1 MIKLRTRETKTLVAV
16 HGWSGALLGLLLYA
30 VIVTGT
36 AAVFA
41 NEIKAWSG
49 GLLGTSDP
57 FARPLNALIERLEA
71 ETPEDLREDLSI
83 RATPAGNLWAFFHV
97 DEKVNGVPKERGILY
112 TIAPDGR
119 VIARAEGYGDEIVAA
134 DPFSA
139 LGRFYVDLHVRLHVP
154 NPWGLILTGILGLA
168 MLVAAVSGIMM
179 HRHLFTDIF
188 TLRGRGRLVGLRDL
202 HSVAGTWTLPHA
214 FVLAFTG
221 AYLSFAIAVGLP
233 MLAKIAFQGD
243 VREMITVLNGLRV
256 VDARPAASANLD
268 DVLSDARDRAAAP
281 LLLVGMT
288 NRGRAD
294 ARITV
299 FPAPKH
305 GDLSAMRFIY
315 DGATGALIRERPVL
329 GTKPSM
335 GASLL
340 GLVAPL
346 HFGNFAGWWSRAV
359 WFALGAA
366 GAYVTWSG
374 LSLWVRR
381 RADQRGWRALG
392 RTTAWVGGGLPF
404 AMAAAAAGY
413 FISRPALTTVF
424 WTAAAFLIA
433 AALALVPALWAR
445 HVERIPP
452 LLFGATGAVLLALPF
467 LRFAAGGPGW
477 NAALATGQSAVPAM
491 DVLVV
496 LGGVV
501 CIVSSVIALR
511 SQQADGIA
519 AGAIV
524 QPAE

>member
-1 MIKLRTRETKTLVAV
+1 VIKLRTRETRTLVAV
-16 HGWSGALLGLLLYA
+16 HGWFGAVLGLLLYA

-71 ETPEDLREDLSI
+71 ETPKEFREDLSI

-112 TIAPDGR
+112 TVAPDGR
-119 VIARAEGYGDEIVAA
+119 VIARAEGYGDEIAA
-134 DPFSA
+134 AEPFSA

-188 TLRGRGRLVGLRDL
+188 TLRGRSRLVGLRDL

-256 VDARPAASANLD
+256 VDARPAAPANLD

-305 GDLSAMRFIY
+305 GELSAMRLIY

-329 GTKPSM
+329 GTEPSV

-381 RADQRGWRALG
+381 RADQRGWRALS

-433 AALALVPALWAR
+433 AALALVPALRVR

-452 LLFGATGAVLLALPF
+452 LLFGATGSLLLALPL

-477 NAALATGQSAVPAM
+477 NAALATGQSAAPAM

-496 LGGVV
+496 LGGVA

-511 SQQADGIA
+511 SRQAGGIT

>member
-1 MIKLRTRETKTLVAV
+1 VIKLRTRETKTLVAV

-49 GLLGTSDP
+49 GLLGTSEP
-57 FARPLNALIERLEA
+57 FTRPLNAVIERLAA
-71 ETPEDLREDLSI
+71 ETPQEFREDLSL
-83 RATPAGNLWAFFHV
+83 RATPEGNIWAFFHV
-97 DEKVNGVPKERGILY
+97 NENVGGVPKERGILY

-134 DPFSA
+134 DPISA

-168 MLVAAVSGIMM
+168 MLVAAVSGILM

-221 AYLSFAIAVGLP
+221 AFLSFAIAVGLP
-233 MLAKIAFQGD
+233 MLAKIAFKGD
-243 VREMITVLNGLRV
+243 VREMIATLNGLPV
-256 VDARPAASANLD
+256 VDARPAAPANLD
-268 DVLSDARDRAAAP
+268 DVLSVARARADAP
-281 LLLVGMT
+281 LLLVSVED
-288 NRGRAD
+288 RGRAD

-299 FPAPKH
+299 FPAPKP
-305 GDLSAMRFIY
+305 GELSAVRLIY
-315 DGATGALIRERPVL
+315 DGATGAFIRERPVV
-329 GTKPSM
+329 GTKPSL
-335 GASLL
+335 GAALL
-340 GLVAPL
+340 GLVGPL

-359 WFALGAA
+359 WFALGTAS
-366 GAYVTWSG
+366 AYVTWSG

-381 RADQRGWRALG
+381 RADQRGWRGLG
-392 RTTAWVGGGLPF
+392 RVTAWVGGGLPF
-404 AMAAAAAGY
+404 AMAAAAVAY
-413 FISRPALTTVF
+413 FISLPSLTTVF
-424 WTAAAFLIA
+424 WTPAAFLIA
-433 AALALVPALWAR
+433 AALALVPALWMR
-445 HVERIPP
+445 HVGRVAP
-452 LLFGATGAVLLALPF
+452 LLFGATGALLLVLPL

-477 NAALATGQSAVPAM
+477 NAALATGQNTMPAM

-496 LGGVV
+496 LGGVT
-501 CIVSSVIALR
+501 CIVSSAIALR
-511 SQQADGIA
+511 SQQAAGTD
-519 AGAIV
+519 AGAIA

>member
-1 MIKLRTRETKTLVAV
+1 MINLRARETKTLVAV

-57 FARPLNALIERLEA
+57 FARPLNAVIERLAA
-71 ETPEDLREDLSI
+71 ETPKEFHEDVSI
-83 RATPAGNLWAFFHV
+83 RATPAGNLWVFFHT
-97 DEKVNGVPKERGILY
+97 DEMVNGVRKARGILY
-112 TIAPDGR
+112 TATTDGR
-119 VIARAEGYGDEIVAA
+119 VLHRAEGYGDEIAAA
-134 DPFSA
+134 DPYDA
-139 LGRFYVDLHVRLHVP
+139 LGRFYVGLHVRLHVP
-154 NPWGLILTGILGLA
+154 SPWGLILTGILGLA
-168 MLVAAVSGIMM
+168 MLVAAVSGILM

-188 TLRGRGRLVGLRDL
+188 TLRGRGRMVGLRDL

-233 MLAKIAFQGD
+233 MLAKIAFKGD
-243 VREMITVLNGLRV
+243 VREMVTTLNAARV
-256 VDARPAASANLD
+256 VDPRPAATANLD
-268 DVLSDARDRAAAP
+268 NVFSDARNRAGAP
-281 LLLVGMT
+281 LRLVSIE

-299 FPAPKH
+299 FPDPRP
-305 GDLSAMRFIY
+305 GELTFMRLIY
-315 DGATGALIRERPVL
+315 DGATGAFVRDRPIL
-329 GTKPSM
+329 GTKPST

-366 GAYVTWSG
+366 SAYVTWSG

-381 RADQRGWRALG
+381 RNDQRGWRAVG
-392 RTTAWVGGGLPF
+392 RMTAWVGGGLPF
-404 AMAAAAAGY
+404 AMAASAVAY
-413 FISRPALTTVF
+413 FLSLPSLATVF

-433 AALALVPALWAR
+433 AALALIPALWIR
-445 HVERIPP
+445 SVERAPP
-452 LLFGATGAVLLALPF
+452 LLFGATGILLIALP
-467 LRFAAGGPGW
+467 LMRVAVGGSGW
-477 NAALATGQSAVPAM
+477 AAALATGQNTVPVM
-491 DVLVV
+491 DGLVV
-496 LGGVV
+496 LGGIA
-501 CIVSSVIALR
+501 CIVSSIVALR
-511 SQQADGIA
+511 SQHT
-519 AGAIV
+519 AGAPAIM

>member
-1 MIKLRTRETKTLVAV
+1 MINLKARETKTLVAV
-16 HGWSGALLGLLLYA
+16 HGWSGAVLGLLLYA

-49 GLLGTSDP
+49 GLLGTNEP
-57 FARPLNALIERLEA
+57 FARPLNATLARLQADTPA
-71 ETPEDLREDLSI
+71 EFHEDLSL
-83 RATPAGNLWAFFHV
+83 RATPAGNLWAFFHK
-97 DEKVNGVPKERGILY
+97 DEMVGGVRKERGVLY

-119 VIARAEGYGDEIVAA
+119 VIHRAEGYGGDIAAA
-134 DPFSA
+134 DPFAA

-154 NPWGLILTGILGLA
+154 NPWGLILTGVLGLA

-188 TLRGRGRLVGLRDL
+188 TLRGRGRMVGLRDL

-233 MLAKIAFQGD
+233 MLAKIAFKGD
-243 VREMITVLNGLRV
+243 VREMVTVLNAIRTVDPRPAGVADLDRV
-256 VDARPAASANLD
+256 LTDARERSG
-268 DVLSDARDRAAAP
+268 AP
-281 LLLVGMT
+281 LMLVGLD

-299 FPAPKH
+299 FPAPRP
-305 GDLSAMRFIY
+305 GELSAMRLIY
-315 DGATGALIRERPVL
+315 NGATGEFIRSRPIL
-329 GTKPSM
+329 GTGPST

-366 GAYVTWSG
+366 TAYVTWSG

-381 RADQRGWRALG
+381 RADQLGWRAIG
-392 RTTAWVGGGLPF
+392 RMTVWVGGGLPF
-404 AMAAAAAGY
+404 AMAAAAAAY
-413 FISRPALTTVF
+413 FLSLPSLTTVF

-433 AALALVPALWAR
+433 AALALVPAVWIR
-445 HVERIPP
+445 TVERVPP
-452 LLFGATGAVLLALPF
+452 LLFGATGVLLLTLPL
-467 LRFAAGGPGW
+467 LRLAVGGPGW
-477 NAALATGQSAVPAM
+477 VAALATGHNTVPVM
-491 DVLVV
+491 DVLVM
-496 LGGVV
+496 LGGVACV
-501 CIVSSVIALR
+501 ASSIVALR
-511 SQQADGIA
+511 SQQA
-519 AGAIV
+519 AGTPAV
-524 QPAE
+524 MQPAE